1 MTNQQIAANDLPSI
15 ESVDLMPISRAYLNI
30 MFLNAILFFS
40 LPFVFL
46 FSFFFFL
53 EPDSDSL
60 YFWLFLSLLVLAFIL
75 YCIVAY
81 LGFSKRRYALRE
93 HDVIYSS
100 GLLFYKLTTV
110 PFVRIQHIEIS
121 KSFIARKFNLATLHI
136 YTAGEAGTDLVIKGL
151 PNDTAEKLNA
161 FLSSKINEQ
170 L

>member
-15 ESVDLMPISRAYLNI
+15 TSVDLLPISRAYLKI
-30 MFLNAILFFS
+30 MFLNTVIFFS
-40 LPFVFL
+40 IPFIL
-46 FSFFFFL
+46 LISFFFFL
-53 EPDSDSL
+53 EPDADRV
-60 YFWLFLSLLVLAFIL
+60 YFWLFLGFLAFTFIC

-93 HDVIYSS
+93 HDIIYSK
-100 GLLFYKLTTV
+100 GLLFFKLTTV

-151 PNDTAEKLNA
+151 PNDIAEKLNA

>member
-15 ESVDLMPISRAYLNI
+15 ASVDLMPISRAYLNI
-30 MFLNAILFFS
+30 MFLNAIIYFS
-40 LPFVFL
+40 FPFIFL
-46 FSFFFFL
+46 LVFFFFL
-53 EPDSDSL
+53 EPDADSL
-60 YFWLFLSLLVLAFIL
+60 YFWLFLSLLVLAFIS
-75 YCIVAY
+75 YCTMAY
-81 LGFSKRRYALRE
+81 LGFSKRRYALRA
-93 HDVIYSS
+93 HDIIYTK

-136 YTAGEAGTDLVIKGL
+136 FTAGEAGTDLVIKGL

-161 FLSSKINEQ
+161 YLSSKINEQ

>member
-1 MTNQQIAANDLPSI
+1 MMNQQIAANDLPSLT
-15 ESVDLMPISRAYLNI
+15 SVDLVPISRAYLNI
-30 MFLNAILFFS
+30 MFLNAVLLFSIPFIL
-40 LPFVFL
+40 LM
-46 FSFFFFL
+46 SFFFFL
-53 EPDSDSL
+53 EPDSDRMYL
-60 YFWLFLSLLVLAFIL
+60 WMFLVVLILAFAF
-75 YCIVAY
+75 YCVLAY

-93 HDVIYSS
+93 HDIIYSK
-100 GLLFYKLTTV
+100 GLLFYKITTV